1 MTDTTARYSLQPQP
15 AATMLALVLMLFAAP
30 TAFAAPVPKELR
42 KTERNTIVGVWIV
55 TGSCN
60 GGGQINPPDGSS
72 WKFDADGQA
81 TIIRK
86 AGDTAGGIK
95 FAIDPKTEP
104 KSFDW
109 VCPWGEWYGVY
120 ELKDDTF
127 TIYLSSKKQAPDKGR
142 NMQLNT
148 GPGIEMYSFTRSG
161 AAK

>member
-1 MTDTTARYSLQPQP
+1 
-15 AATMLALVLMLFAAP
+15 MLALALLLVALP

-42 KTERNTIVGVWIV
+42 KTDRNTIAGVWIL

-60 GGGQINPPDGSS
+60 GGGQISPPDGSS

-81 TIIRK
+81 TITSK
-86 AGDTAGGIK
+86 TGTTSGGVK

-109 VCPWGEWYGVY
+109 ICPWGEWYGVY

-127 TIYLSSKKQAPDKGR
+127 TIYISSKKQAPDKGR
-142 NMQLNT
+142 NVQLKT